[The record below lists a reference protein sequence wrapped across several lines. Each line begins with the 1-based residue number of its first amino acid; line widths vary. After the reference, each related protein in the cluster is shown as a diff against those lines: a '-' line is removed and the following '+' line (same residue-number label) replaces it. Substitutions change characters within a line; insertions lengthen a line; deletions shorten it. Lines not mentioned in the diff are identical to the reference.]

1 MKRKI
6 LVTGVLLALSVST
19 LFAVPPSAGKLAGTE
34 TAYIDT
40 SFANLG
46 LMDSTFNLFEI
57 VSVKTNFLFDA
68 AGLYNIGVKAG
79 YRFKNLMDIRIAV
92 GYTWFS
98 LNEDQFVTSAADTA
112 ASDSGITVN
121 SLDLNIEG
129 SKMYAAVMVPVF
141 GFNVNANFGYCSSVD
156 TDPFTKATVGIE
168 KTLFAGRLSLFAN
181 GGMYFNLP
189 ESEASEA
196 EQEVY
201 YNTLES
207 DFYMDGGVRAYFG
220 DHFNIEL
227 GFIYPG
233 VDMPLGTDSET
244 GEDQELNMPVFPVF
258 NIAYRL

>member
-1 MKRKI
+1 MKRNI
-6 LVTGVLLALSVST
+6 LMAAVLTVLSVSV
-19 LFAVPPSAGKLAGTE
+19 LHAVPPSAGKLAGTE

-40 SFANLG
+40 SPANLG
-46 LMDSTFNLFEI
+46 LMDSTFNLFET

-79 YRFKNLMDIRIAV
+79 YRFKSLMDVRIAV

-98 LNEDQFVTSAADTA
+98 LNEDQFLTSA
-112 ASDSGITVN
+112 ASDSTMTVN

-141 GFNVNANFGYCSSVD
+141 GFNVNANFGYYSSVD
-156 TDPFTKATVGIE
+156 TDPFTKATVGME
-168 KTLFAGRLSLFAN
+168 KTLFSDRFSIFAN

-189 ESEASEA
+189 ESSASEA
-196 EQEVY
+196 EQEVL

-220 DHFNIEL
+220 EHFNIEL

-244 GEDQELNMPVFPVF
+244 GEDRELNMPVFPVF